1 MRRRPLLSLLALLA
15 CAALLAGACGSE
27 DDDESTGDDGTEEDG
42 GGSGTTGS
50 CEKGDL
56 DLKEDGTLT
65 IGTDT
70 PAFPPWFEDDDPTN
84 GEGFEGAVAYAVA
97 DGLGFAADEV
107 AWTTVPFNNA
117 FAPGEKDFDFDIN
130 QVSINDERAEAVD
143 FSQGYYDVNQAL
155 VGLEDSPAV
164 GAESIADLKDLQ
176 LGAQVGTTSL
186 DFITEVIQPSSEPLV
201 YNDNNAVKAA
211 LDADQVDGVVF
222 DLPTALY
229 VTAAEIE
236 GSTVIGQFPSE
247 SEGGEQ
253 FGLVFEKGNPLRDC
267 VDEVLATLE
276 EDGTLAGLQEEWLGG
291 AVAPEIAL
299 G

>member
-1 MRRRPLLSLLALLA
+1 MRRRPLLSLSVVLAVVALVGVA
-15 CAALLAGACGSE
+15 CSSE
-27 DDDESTGDDGTEEDG
+27 DDEPTEAG
-42 GGSGTTGS
+42 AGS
-50 CEKGDL
+50 CETADL
-56 DLKEDGTLT
+56 TLVEDGTLT

-84 GEGFEGAVAYAVA
+84 GGGFEGAVAYAVA
-97 DGLGFAADEV
+97 EGLGFAEEDV
-107 AWTTVPFNNA
+107 TWTTVAFNSS

-130 QVSINDERAEAVD
+130 QVSINDERDQAID
-143 FSQGYYDVNQAL
+143 FSRGYYDVNQAL

-164 GAESIADLKDLQ
+164 GAESIADLQDLR

-186 DFITEVIQPSSEPLV
+186 DFITDVIQPSSEPLV

-211 LDADQVDGVVF
+211 LDAGQVDGVVF

-236 GSTVIGQFPSE
+236 GSAVIGQFPSE
-247 SEGGEQ
+247 GDEGEQ
-253 FGLVFEKGNPLRDC
+253 FGLVFEDGNPLRDC
-267 VDEVLATLE
+267 VDEVLAGLE
-276 EDGTLAGLQEEWLGG
+276 EDGTLADLQEEWLGG
-291 AVAPEIAL
+291 TVAPEIAL

>member
-1 MRRRPLLSLLALLA
+1 MRRRPLLSLLAVLA
-15 CAALLAGACGSE
+15 AVTLAGAACSSE
-27 DDDESTGDDGTEEDG
+27 DDEPTSTGSDGSDAPAEEV
-42 GGSGTTGS
+42 S
-50 CEKGDL
+50 CEPADL
-56 DLKEDGTLT
+56 PLVEDGTLT

-70 PAFPPWFEDDDPTN
+70 PAYPPWFEDDDPTN
-84 GEGFEGAVAYAVA
+84 GRGFESAVAYAVA
-97 DGLGFAADEV
+97 EGLGFSEDEV
-107 AWTTVPFNNA
+107 TWSTVAFNTS

-130 QVSINDERAEAVD
+130 QVSINDERDQAID

-164 GAESIADLKDLQ
+164 GAESIADLKDLR

-186 DFITEVIQPSSEPLV
+186 DFITDVIQPSSEPLV

-211 LDADQVDGVVF
+211 LDAGQVDGVVF

-236 GSTVIGQFPSE
+236 GSAVIGQFPSE
-247 SEGGEQ
+247 GDEGEQ
-253 FGLVFEKGNPLRDC
+253 FGLVFEDGNPLRDC

-276 EDGTLAGLQEEWLGG
+276 EDGTLAALQDEWLGG

>member
-1 MRRRPLLSLLALLA
+1 MRRRLLPVSGLLVALTLLVTA
-15 CAALLAGACGSE
+15 CSSE
-27 DDDESTGDDGTEEDG
+27 DDDGEATGGGDSTEEG
-42 GGSGTTGS
+42 GTAT
-50 CEKGDL
+50 CAVEDL
-56 DLKEDGTLT
+56 TLVADGTLT

-70 PAFPPWFEDDDPTN
+70 PAYPPWFEDDDPTN
-84 GEGFEGAVAYAVA
+84 GEGFESAVAYAVA
-97 DGLGFAADEV
+97 DGLGFSEDQV
-107 AWTTVPFNNA
+107 TWTTVPFNNA

-130 QVSINDERAEAVD
+130 QVSINDERDQAID
-143 FSQGYYDVNQAL
+143 FSRGYYDVNQAL
-155 VGLEDSPAV
+155 VGLEGSAAE
-164 GAESIADLKDLQ
+164 GATSIEDLKGLR

-186 DFITEVIQPSSEPLV
+186 DFITDVIQPDSEPLV

-236 GSTVIGQFPSE
+236 GSVVIGQFPA
-247 SEGGEQ
+247 EGEPEQ
-253 FGLVFEKGNPLRDC
+253 FGLVFEEGNPLRDC
-267 VDEVLATLE
+267 VDDVLDTLE
-276 EDGTLAGLQEEWLGG
+276 EDGTLAEIQEEWLGG

>member
-1 MRRRPLLSLLALLA
+1 
-15 CAALLAGACGSE
+15 G
-27 DDDESTGDDGTEEDG
+27 GTEDAGEA
-42 GGSGTTGS
+42 GS

-56 DLKEDGTLT
+56 DLVEDGTLT

-84 GEGFEGAVAYAVA
+84 GKGFEGAVASAVA
-97 DGLGFAADEV
+97 DGLGFADDEV
-107 AWTTVPFNNA
+107 SWTTVPFNNS

-130 QVSINDERAEAVD
+130 QVSINPERAEAVD

-164 GAESIADLKDLQ
+164 GAESIADLKDLK

-186 DFITEVIQPSSEPLV
+186 DFITDVIQPSSEPLV

-247 SEGGEQ
+247 GDEGEQ
-253 FGLVFEKGNPLRDC
+253 FGLVFEKGNALRNC

-276 EDGTLAGLQEEWLGG
+276 EDGTLAELQEEWLGG